1 MSWPLAFAVV
11 RTSSRSPGQR
21 RGPEARWSAV
31 RLRWFVGRGRPEQC
45 QDGDSQPGQMARAL
59 PRGLRCVDDVD
70 GLLRGVRLDLC
81 ALIDSGRLQDVYF
94 YMSAVAAVNVWA
106 VLPGEVWTP
115 RRRSPRRAHPRLPG
129 RGACPAGGGGAGG
142 RHRRDPSP
150 APEDANNP
158 VAVGAGGE
166 RERRVVTHPF
176 LEHDGPLAIA
186 HRGGA
191 LDGRENSMAAFARA
205 VELGYRYL
213 ETDVQV
219 TADDVLVVFHDDR
232 LDRVT
237 DRPGEIGSLT
247 WREVRAARIGGTDPI
262 PLFADVLASWPDV
275 CVNVDPKS
283 DRAVGPLV
291 RTIRA
296 AGALDRVCV
305 GSFSDQR
312 LRRARAALG
321 PRLCTSMGPGEV
333 LRLRLAAWGLVPRS
347 AVPSGP
353 ACAQI
358 PLRRGFVP
366 LAERQMLSWAHELG
380 LPVHVWTVNDPVQMQ
395 DLLELGV
402 DGIVSDDIVV
412 LRAVLRDRGEW
423 YPR

>member
-1 MSWPLAFAVV
+1 MGQAIWSV
-11 RTSSRSPGQR
+11 RS
-21 RGPEARWSAV
+21 
-31 RLRWFVGRGRPEQC
+31 L
-45 QDGDSQPGQMARAL
+45 
-59 PRGLRCVDDVD
+59 LRCLT
-70 GLLRGVRLDLC
+70 G
-81 ALIDSGRLQDVYF
+81 
-94 YMSAVAAVNVWA
+94 
-106 VLPGEVWTP
+106 P
-115 RRRSPRRAHPRLPG
+115 R
-129 RGACPAGGGGAGG
+129 AGG
-142 RHRRDPSP
+142 RINSRW
-150 APEDANNP
+150 P
-158 VAVGAGGE
+158 VQEE
-166 RERRVVTHPF
+166 RERRVVAHPF

-191 LDGRENSMAAFARA
+191 VDGRENSMAAFARA

-219 TADDVLVVFHDDR
+219 TADEVLVVFHDDR

-247 WREVRAARIGGTDPI
+247 WREVGAARIGGTDPI
-262 PLFADVLASWPDV
+262 PLFAEVLASWPDV

-283 DRAVGPLV
+283 DRSVGPLV
-291 RTIRA
+291 RTIRG

-305 GSFSDQR
+305 GSFSDHR

-358 PLRRGFVP
+358 PVRRGVVP
-366 LAERQMLSWAHELG
+366 LAERRMLSCAHELG
-380 LPVHVWTVNDPVQMQ
+380 LPVHVWTVNDPVQMH

-402 DGIVSDDIVV
+402 DGIVSDDIVA

-423 YPR
+423 